1 MKGNKR
7 EHLNLKLG
15 WYLIAGSSLIFIP
28 CPGMLAQSN
37 IVPDNTLG
45 NEASVVNPAPD
56 NVSNELISGGA
67 QRGQNLFHSFQE
79 FNVGEGKGAYF
90 VSPNSDIAN
99 ILSRVTGSNSSEI
112 MGTLGTMGA
121 AQPNLFLI
129 NPNGI
134 IFGENASL
142 DVGGSFVAT
151 TADGIQFG
159 DRGFFSASEPDV
171 PPLLTVQPSAFFF
184 NQMNGSIQ
192 NNSVAPAGLDP
203 TESLEFFGLRVPDG
217 ESLLLLGG
225 DVEINSGGIVALDGE
240 INIGAV
246 ETGTVELNKVNN
258 NLSLSLTEN
267 LLRGNISLTNGAGLL
282 TSGKNGGKIAIAAE
296 NIDILANSTVET
308 GILSN
313 LGSMEAQAN
322 DIELDATKAIAVDNS
337 FVFNRVSENATGNG
351 GDLSIETGELTISNG
366 GQVGVLTSG
375 AGNTGNLSVRA
386 SESIKLDGGETGLFS
401 GLVAQVGQTGTGNV
415 RETNIE
421 TKQLEIANGAQIAV
435 VSFGEGNTSNLTV
448 RSSESSTIKGRGNF
462 SSGIFN
468 QISSGAIGNAGDID
482 LETVSLNI
490 EDSGQINTSTF
501 GVGNAGD
508 VEIKAANSI
517 LLNKSSIFSE
527 VVEGAKGNAGN
538 INLSTKFLTISN
550 GSRISSSSFGLGNA
564 GSINIDASE
573 QVVVSD
579 ENTRVEADIGSTA
592 MGDIQGG
599 DLTINTKQLLVA
611 DGAQIG
617 TTTFGQGDA
626 GNFKVNA
633 TESIEL
639 RGEDN
644 NDDGNRNQ
652 KFPGGLF
659 AQVDLTGEGK
669 GGNLTINTPKLS
681 ISDGSKVQVAT
692 FGKGDAG
699 ELSIIATQI
708 DIFNTPTF
716 SDFTTGVFGSV
727 AIDRFRTEEPPEGNG
742 GNVTI
747 QSEQLKVID
756 GGKISVTTEGIGD
769 AGILTIIA
777 SESVEVRGV
786 DPEVEDGVSFI
797 SASVEEQAIGRG
809 GNVNIETGNLSI
821 SDRAQVSVSSKGSGI
836 GGNIDIQ
843 ASDLTLDDNASISA
857 ETFSSNGGNIDLR
870 IADLLILDNQSN
882 ISSTAGTAQAGG
894 DGGNIDIDTEFIVA
908 FPNGNNDITANAFK
922 GKGGNINLTAQSIF
936 GLAERSSTPPN
947 FTNDIDA
954 SSEFGL
960 DGNISIN
967 TPDVD
972 PASAL
977 ENLPTDIVDASRLIT
992 RTCLGGGDSEE
1003 LNEFVVTGRGGLP
1016 NNPNEYLPGDATLSA
1031 DWVSLPDTS
1040 GASPTRVSMPN
1051 KSIVSQARN
1060 HIVEA
1065 KGWLVKP
1072 DGTVILT
1079 AEANSDRHV
1088 TSGFIPPACNN

>member
-1 MKGNKR
+1 MKRNKR

-45 NEASVVNPAPD
+45 KEASVVNPAPD
-56 NVSNELISGGA
+56 NVLTELISGGA

-90 VSPNSDIAN
+90 VSPNADIAN
-99 ILSRVTGSNSSEI
+99 ILSRVTGSNPSKI

-142 DVGGSFVAT
+142 DVGSSFVAT
-151 TADGIQFG
+151 TADRIQFG

-337 FVFNRVSENATGNG
+337 FVFNRVSDNATGNG
-351 GDLSIETGELTISNG
+351 GNLFIDTKNLSISNNAR
-366 GQVGVLTSG
+366 VS
-375 AGNTGNLSVRA
+375 
-386 SESIKLDGGETGLFS
+386 
-401 GLVAQVGQTGTGNV
+401 
-415 RETNIE
+415 TN
-421 TKQLEIANGAQIAV
+421 
-435 VSFGEGNTSNLTV
+435 
-448 RSSESSTIKGRGNF
+448 
-462 SSGIFN
+462 
-468 QISSGAIGNAGDID
+468 
-482 LETVSLNI
+482 
-490 EDSGQINTSTF
+490 TF
-501 GVGNAGD
+501 GQ
-508 VEIKAANSI
+508 
-517 LLNKSSIFSE
+517 
-527 VVEGAKGNAGN
+527 
-538 INLSTKFLTISN
+538 
-550 GSRISSSSFGLGNA
+550 GNA
-564 GSINIDASE
+564 GSINLQT
-573 QVVVSD
+573 QVLNIT
-579 ENTRVEADIGSTA
+579 E
-592 MGDIQGG
+592 
-599 DLTINTKQLLVA
+599 
-611 DGAQIG
+611 GAQL
-617 TTTFGQGDA
+617 TSSTFGQGDA
-626 GNFKVNA
+626 GN
-633 TESIEL
+633 
-639 RGEDN
+639 
-644 NDDGNRNQ
+644 
-652 KFPGGLF
+652 
-659 AQVDLTGEGK
+659 
-669 GGNLTINTPKLS
+669 
-681 ISDGSKVQVAT
+681 
-692 FGKGDAG
+692 
-699 ELSIIATQI
+699 LSIIANDVEI
-708 DIFNTPTF
+708 
-716 SDFTTGVFGSV
+716 
-727 AIDRFRTEEPPEGNG
+727 NG
-742 GNVTI
+742 GEN
-747 QSEQLKVID
+747 
-756 GGKISVTTEGIGD
+756 GIFT
-769 AGILTIIA
+769 ALT
-777 SESVEVRGV
+777 
-786 DPEVEDGVSFI
+786 
-797 SASVEEQAIGRG
+797 ASVGPEA
-809 GNVNIETGNLSI
+809 
-821 SDRAQVSVSSKGSGI
+821 
-836 GGNIDIQ
+836 
-843 ASDLTLDDNASISA
+843 
-857 ETFSSNGGNIDLR
+857 
-870 IADLLILDNQSN
+870 
-882 ISSTAGTAQAGG
+882 
-894 DGGNIDIDTEFIVA
+894 
-908 FPNGNNDITANAFK
+908 K
-922 GKGGNINLTAQSIF
+922 GKGGNITIGSEQLPVEQLMVTNGARILASIFGQGDGGNITINASELVKLDGGDSDISTGIFFQVLETGKGNSGNLTLNTRQFSISNGAQISASIVGESQGGDLTVNSLESVEIKKRSGLFADTIGSGDAGKLTITTGKLLVEEGLVGAGTFGSGQGGTIAVNASESVELIGTFGEDTPGGLTTQAQSIGDAGDLIVETKQLIVRDGASIKASAVLGSGDGGDLTINTEDLFIENAQISASTFSEGNAGKLEIIASESIEIIGTNKGLEKAPSGIFAQTNPESSGISGSLTIETKRLSARDGGQVSVTSLGTGDSGNLKIRASELLELSGITPNGELSSGIFADTQLAGNAGDLNVTTEQLIVRDGAEISANSKGEGSGGNLFLEANSLTLNNRASIVASTESGEGGNITFQIDDNLILQNTSLISARAANNANGGNINMEAEFIIAFPNQNNDIIANAQRGNGGNINITAESIF

-947 FTNDIDA
+947 LTNDIDA

-967 TPDVD
+967 TPDID

-992 RTCLGGGDSEE
+992 RNCLGGGDSEE

-1016 NNPNEYLPGDATLSA
+1016 SNPNEYLPGDATLSA

-1040 GASPTRVSMPN
+1040 GESPTRVSMPN

-1079 AEANSDRHV
+1079 AEANIDRHV